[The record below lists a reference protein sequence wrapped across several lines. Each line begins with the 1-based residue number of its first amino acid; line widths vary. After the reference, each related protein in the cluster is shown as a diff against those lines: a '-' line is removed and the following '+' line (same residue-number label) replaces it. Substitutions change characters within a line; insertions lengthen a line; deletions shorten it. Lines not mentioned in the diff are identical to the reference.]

1 MDFRDFKN
9 DRYFQE
15 YLRKK
20 KEEKQLTEERR
31 RKRIIQQNRERRMR
45 YQLMLQQQQLS
56 QIGAVASTS
65 AGTSEEAETVPIITE
80 NLVFHIDAAN
90 TDSYPGSGTT
100 VSDLVGSNDATLNN
114 GTLFTSDN
122 GGAFI
127 FDGINDYISI
137 PDNNVFS
144 FGNSSADS
152 PFTFE
157 AWINPT
163 DATNFRIIAKFA
175 SGVREYFFST
185 STDDTLICV
194 LYDYSSNFIFEYAKT
209 TSTLSDGQ
217 WANVAVTYDGRGGAG
232 ARNGIEIYING
243 QIQTVTRV
251 VNGTYTAMKNGFQP
265 VDIGRFNATTFAN
278 GKLSVLKV
286 YDTDLIASE
295 VLQNYNALSSRYI

>member
-80 NLVFHIDAAN
+80 NLVFNIDAAN

-163 DATNFRIIAKFA
+163 YATNFRIIAKFA
-175 SGVREYFFST
+175 SGVR
-185 STDDTLICV
+185 
-194 LYDYSSNFIFEYAKT
+194 
-209 TSTLSDGQ
+209 
-217 WANVAVTYDGRGGAG
+217 
-232 ARNGIEIYING
+232 
-243 QIQTVTRV
+243 
-251 VNGTYTAMKNGFQP
+251 
-265 VDIGRFNATTFAN
+265 
-278 GKLSVLKV
+278 
-286 YDTDLIASE
+286 
-295 VLQNYNALSSRYI
+295 

>member
-1 MDFRDFKN
+1 MKFRDFKN

-20 KEEKQLTEERR
+20 KEQKRLAEERR
-31 RKRIIQQNRERRMR
+31 KKRIIQENRERQMR
-45 YQLMLQQQQLS
+45 YQLFLQQQRLS
-56 QIGAVASTS
+56 QIGEFASTS
-65 AGTSEEAETVPIITE
+65 AGAPETETIPIVTGS
-80 NLVFHIDAAN
+80 LVFHIDAGDTN
-90 TDSYPGSGTT
+90 SYPGSGTT

-114 GTLFTSDN
+114 GTSFTSAD
-122 GGAFI
+122 GGSFI
-127 FDGINDYISI
+127 FDGMDDYISI
-137 PDNNVFS
+137 PDNDVFS
-144 FGNSSADS
+144 FGNSSTDS

-163 DATNFRIIAKFA
+163 DATDFRILAKFA
-175 SGVREYFFST
+175 SGVREYFLST
-185 STDDTLICV
+185 STDDTIICV
-194 LYDYSSNFIFEYAKT
+194 LYDYSSDFVFEYAKT

-251 VNGTYTAMKNGFQP
+251 FNGTYTAMKNGFQP
-265 VDIGRFNATTFAN
+265 VDIGRFNATSFAS

-286 YDTDLIASE
+286 YDRDLTASE
-295 VLQNYNALSSRYI
+295 VLQNYNALSSRYT